1 MISLLSAAVTQFSD
15 SSSIDQEKMMDLYY
29 KLERKRMGSAV
40 IINNLD
46 EEQSPTRR
54 DVESMTSV
62 FQLLGEN

>member
-1 MISLLSAAVTQFSD
+1 MSAAVTQFSD

>member
-1 MISLLSAAVTQFSD
+1 MISLLSAAVSQFSD
-15 SSSIDQEKMMDLYY
+15 SSSVDEEKMMDLYY

-54 DVESMTSV
+54 DVESMTSI

>member
-1 MISLLSAAVTQFSD
+1 
-15 SSSIDQEKMMDLYY
+15 MDLYY

-54 DVESMTSV
+54 DVESMTSI